1 MKGYMKT
8 FNELTINP
16 LIVSGIEKMKFEH
29 MTEVQEKVIP
39 LALEGKDVI
48 AQAPTGTGKTVAY
61 AIPVL
66 NKIDEEIRT
75 IQAVIIAPTRELAV
89 QICEEI
95 NSVAYYQKGI
105 KAVPLYGGE
114 SIERQ
119 IMALKK
125 KPQIIACTP
134 GRLMDHMDRKTVRL
148 EDVKTVVLDE
158 ADEMLNMGFK
168 EDIDFILESIKT
180 EHQTMLFSATISKE
194 IERIANT
201 FLVNPEVIR
210 ISINKLTVPS
220 IEQRYIEVKEKDK
233 VEIISRLIDINEYK
247 LVMMF
252 CNTKRMV
259 DEVTSQLLLRGYMV
273 EALHG
278 DMKQMQRDR
287 VMARFRGGQLNILVA
302 SDVAARGLDI
312 SGVDAVINYDVPTD
326 EEYYVHRIGR
336 TGRAEKLGLSI
347 TLVTRNEKN
356 HLRSI
361 INYTKADINV
371 MSVPS
376 LESVMKFRIKKV
388 VDEAI
393 AAQHE
398 ENNYQKYIDICLSEI
413 NKEEINKD
421 QLINGLIMLHMKNNE
436 NNVEIE
442 EIKDEIKDRKRIRDQ
457 EYTRIFI
464 NVGKKDKIKVY
475 NLTDW
480 FVQNTS
486 LANADI
492 NGIDIRD
499 NFSFCDIP
507 TQAIDEVLKATTEN
521 DFNGK
526 IINIEIA
533 KSKESSSKS
542 RGSRSFSSRSDRPR
556 REKSSTESEN
566 NEQKN
571 SSANEEKNVKRE
583 RSKNDSLE
591 KERTYKDDSK
601 APRGRRRSER
611 SDSSSSSRQRSY
623 SHDRSSRSDDSSND
637 RERSYSHD
645 RSSRRDSSVKKERSY
660 RDSSSRKSSRSDSR
674 SFSDRDSSKRK
685 K

>member
-210 ISINKLTVPS
+210 ISINKLTC
-220 IEQRYIEVKEKDK
+220 I
-233 VEIISRLIDINEYK
+233 
-247 LVMMF
+247 
-252 CNTKRMV
+252 
-259 DEVTSQLLLRGYMV
+259 
-273 EALHG
+273 
-278 DMKQMQRDR
+278 
-287 VMARFRGGQLNILVA
+287 
-302 SDVAARGLDI
+302 
-312 SGVDAVINYDVPTD
+312 
-326 EEYYVHRIGR
+326 
-336 TGRAEKLGLSI
+336 
-347 TLVTRNEKN
+347 
-356 HLRSI
+356 HL
-361 INYTKADINV
+361 Y
-371 MSVPS
+371 
-376 LESVMKFRIKKV
+376 
-388 VDEAI
+388 
-393 AAQHE
+393 
-398 ENNYQKYIDICLSEI
+398 
-413 NKEEINKD
+413 
-421 QLINGLIMLHMKNNE
+421 QLI
-436 NNVEIE
+436 
-442 EIKDEIKDRKRIRDQ
+442 
-457 EYTRIFI
+457 
-464 NVGKKDKIKVY
+464 
-475 NLTDW
+475 
-480 FVQNTS
+480 
-486 LANADI
+486 
-492 NGIDIRD
+492 
-499 NFSFCDIP
+499 
-507 TQAIDEVLKATTEN
+507 
-521 DFNGK
+521 
-526 IINIEIA
+526 
-533 KSKESSSKS
+533 
-542 RGSRSFSSRSDRPR
+542 
-556 REKSSTESEN
+556 
-566 NEQKN
+566 
-571 SSANEEKNVKRE
+571 E
-583 RSKNDSLE
+583 R
-591 KERTYKDDSK
+591 
-601 APRGRRRSER
+601 
-611 SDSSSSSRQRSY
+611 
-623 SHDRSSRSDDSSND
+623 
-637 RERSYSHD
+637 
-645 RSSRRDSSVKKERSY
+645 
-660 RDSSSRKSSRSDSR
+660 
-674 SFSDRDSSKRK
+674 
-685 K
+685 